1 MRPDYVYIMGF
12 EPVKLWVEKTQV
24 CISARRCV
32 WTKGPV
38 GGNIEYKLDIWILR
52 ISVVTFL
59 FIDPLLAKSCNLYS

>member
-1 MRPDYVYIMGF
+1 M
-12 EPVKLWVEKTQV
+12 V
-24 CISARRCV
+24 CILARRCV

-59 FIDPLLAKSCNLYS
+59 FIGLLLARAVTCIRDYIRYHIKRSNREH

>member
-1 MRPDYVYIMGF
+1 M
-12 EPVKLWVEKTQV
+12 V

-59 FIDPLLAKSCNLYS
+59 FIGPLLARSCNFVFVIIYVITLNALIENTS